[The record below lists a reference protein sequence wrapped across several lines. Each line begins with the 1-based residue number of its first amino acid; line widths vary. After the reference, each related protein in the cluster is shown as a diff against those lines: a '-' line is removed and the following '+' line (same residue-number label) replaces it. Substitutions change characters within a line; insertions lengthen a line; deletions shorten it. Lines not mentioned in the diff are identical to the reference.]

1 MATHNDFG
9 KEAEIAAV
17 EFLKKKGFLIL
28 ERNWV
33 FQKAEIDIIAQDLSS
48 NELIIVEVKA
58 RKEHSLTNPE
68 DAVTK
73 SKRNLLVKAANEYL
87 ISKDIQL
94 ETRFDII
101 SLVKKQ
107 DSWKIEHIPN
117 AFLSFE

>member
-17 EFLKKKGFLIL
+17 EFLKKKDFLIL
-28 ERNWV
+28 ERNWF
-33 FQKAEIDIIAQDLSS
+33 FQKAEIDIIAQDTTT
-48 NELIIVEVKA
+48 NEIVIVEVKA
-58 RKEHSLTNPE
+58 RKEHSLTKPE

-87 ISKDIQL
+87 ISKEIQL

-107 DSWKIEHIPN
+107 DSWNIEHIQN

>member
-17 EFLKKKGFLIL
+17 EFLKKKDFLIL
-28 ERNWV
+28 DRNWF
-33 FQKAEIDIIAQDLSS
+33 FQKAEIDIIAQDTTT
-48 NELIIVEVKA
+48 NEIVIVEVKA
-58 RKEHSLTNPE
+58 RKEHSLTKPE

-87 ISKDIQL
+87 ISKEIQL

-107 DSWKIEHIPN
+107 DSWNIEHIQN

>member
-9 KEAEIAAV
+9 KEAENQAV
-17 EFLKKKGFLIL
+17 KFLEAKGYQIL
-28 ERNWV
+28 DRNWV